1 VIAIMSQK
9 FRPCRRRPW
18 VPRRLRAIVG
28 LAATVSTVV
37 LAVPGRAWAAPDDPR
52 LLAVNDLPTVIAN
65 LQGWI
70 VGILAAVATLFLV
83 IGFARYMTAGGD
95 PSETERA
102 KGAFKAAAIGYAG
115 ALLAPWLMSQLQN
128 ILGA

>member
-1 VIAIMSQK
+1 MPSVRIRHIGA
-9 FRPCRRRPW
+9 
-18 VPRRLRAIVG
+18 RLGVAT
-28 LAATVSTVV
+28 LTLLPATTPSAAV
-37 LAVPGRAWAAPDDPR
+37 AAAPGGPQI
-52 LLAVNDLPTVIAN
+52 LAVNDLNTVIAN

-95 PSETERA
+95 PSEAERA

-115 ALLAPWLMSQLQN
+115 ALLAPWLMTQLQH
-128 ILGA
+128 ILGV

>member
-1 VIAIMSQK
+1 MPSTRI
-9 FRPCRRRPW
+9 RRIGAR
-18 VPRRLRAIVG
+18 VG
-28 LAATVSTVV
+28 VATLTLLTVSMPS
-37 LAVPGRAWAAPDDPR
+37 AAFAAPDDPPI
-52 LLAVNDLPTVIAN
+52 LAVNDLATVIGN

-70 VGILAAVATLFLV
+70 VSVLAALATLFLV

-115 ALLAPWLMSQLQN
+115 ALLAPFFMGVLQQ
-128 ILGA
+128 ILGV

>member
-1 VIAIMSQK
+1 MSHK
-9 FRPCRRRPW
+9 IRVHR
-18 VPRRLRAIVG
+18 RRLRRLVVVS
-28 LAATVSTVV
+28 LTAAAVSTVV
-37 LAVPGRAWAAPDDPR
+37 LALPATAWAAPQDPTV
-52 LLAVNDLPTVIAN
+52 LAVNDLPTVIAN

-70 VGILAAVATLFLV
+70 IGILAAVATLFLV

-102 KGAFKAAAIGYAG
+102 KGAFKAAAIGYGG
-115 ALLAPWLMSQLQN
+115 ALLAPWFMSVLQG

>member
-1 VIAIMSQK
+1 MPSTRI
-9 FRPCRRRPW
+9 RRIGA
-18 VPRRLRAIVG
+18 RLGV
-28 LAATVSTVV
+28 ATLTSVV
-37 LAVPGRAWAAPDDPR
+37 AGTPSASAAVPDGRR
-52 LLAVNDLPTVIAN
+52 IVAVNDLTTVIAN

-95 PSETERA
+95 PSEAERA

-115 ALLAPWLMSQLQN
+115 ALLAPWLMGQLQN
-128 ILGA
+128 ILGV

>member
-1 VIAIMSQK
+1 MPSTRI
-9 FRPCRRRPW
+9 RRIGA
-18 VPRRLRAIVG
+18 RLGVATLTL
-28 LAATVSTVV
+28 LAASTPS
-37 LAVPGRAWAAPDDPR
+37 AAFAAPGGPQI
-52 LLAVNDLPTVIAN
+52 LAVNDLPTVIGN

-95 PSETERA
+95 PSGAERA

-115 ALLAPWLMSQLQN
+115 ALLAPGLFGELQN
-128 ILGA
+128 I

>member
-1 VIAIMSQK
+1 MSHNIHV
-9 FRPCRRRPW
+9 RRRR
-18 VPRRLRAIVG
+18 VVAVAMTAT
-28 LAATVSTVV
+28 AASTVV
-37 LAVPGRAWAAPDDPR
+37 LAVPASAWAAPPDSAV
-52 LLAVNDLPTVIAN
+52 LAVNDLPTVIAN

-70 VGILAAVATLFLV
+70 IGILAAVATLFLV

-115 ALLAPWLMSQLQN
+115 ALLAPWFMSVLQG

>member
-1 VIAIMSQK
+1 MPHNIRI
-9 FRPCRRRPW
+9 RH
-18 VPRRLRAIVG
+18 RRLRRVVVVV
-28 LAATVSTVV
+28 LTATAVSTVV
-37 LAVPGRAWAAPDDPR
+37 LALPATAWAAPNDPTV
-52 LLAVNDLPTVIAN
+52 LAVNDLPTVIAN

-70 VGILAAVATLFLV
+70 IGILAAVATLFLV

-115 ALLAPWLMSQLQN
+115 ALLAPWFMTVLQG

>member
-1 VIAIMSQK
+1 MPKLIRVRA
-9 FRPCRRRPW
+9 RVRRWRRR
-18 VPRRLRAIVG
+18 VT
-28 LAATVSTVV
+28 AAVCVAAAVSTVV
-37 LAVPGRAWAAPDDPR
+37 LAVPAVAWAAPADPPV
-52 LLAVNDLPTVIAN
+52 LAVNDLPTVIGN
-65 LQGWI
+65 LQNWI
-70 VGILAAVATLFLV
+70 IGILAAVATLFLV

-115 ALLAPWLMSQLQN
+115 AQLAPWFMTVLQD

>member
-1 VIAIMSQK
+1 MASTRI
-9 FRPCRRRPW
+9 RRIGAR
-18 VPRRLRAIVG
+18 VG
-28 LAATVSTVV
+28 VATLSFLTASTPTAAF
-37 LAVPGRAWAAPDDPR
+37 AAPPDPH

-70 VGILAAVATLFLV
+70 ISILAAVATLFLV

-102 KGAFKAAAIGYAG
+102 KGAFKAAAVGYAG
-115 ALLAPWLMSQLQN
+115 ALLAPFFMGVLQQ
-128 ILGA
+128 ILGVR

>member
-1 VIAIMSQK
+1 
-9 FRPCRRRPW
+9 
-18 VPRRLRAIVG
+18 
-28 LAATVSTVV
+28 
-37 LAVPGRAWAAPDDPR
+37 
-52 LLAVNDLPTVIAN
+52 VNDLTTVIAN

-95 PSETERA
+95 PSEAERA

-115 ALLAPWLMSQLQN
+115 ALLAPWLMGQLQN
-128 ILGA
+128 ILGV

>member
-1 VIAIMSQK
+1 MPYFIRA
-9 FRPCRRRPW
+9 RARARRWRRR
-18 VPRRLRAIVG
+18 A
-28 LAATVSTVV
+28 LAAVCAAAVSTVV
-37 LAVPGRAWAAPDDPR
+37 LAVPAVAWAAPPGPPV
-52 LLAVNDLPTVIAN
+52 LAVNDLPTVIAN
-65 LQGWI
+65 LQNWI
-70 VGILAAVATLFLV
+70 IGILAAVATLFLV

-115 ALLAPWLMSQLQN
+115 ALLAPWFMTVLQD